1 MTATGWCVLA
11 VLAAALV
18 LVALI
23 LLRVRLLASQ
33 VGSFECALRRPQDRR
48 WMSGVACFGDETVE
62 WYRLISLSWRPKFRM
77 PREDMVLTDARRRGT
92 AGRVVD
98 VACQVGQA
106 RYDLGMLEDS
116 HSALVAWLESAA
128 PTQPRL
134 F

>member
-1 MTATGWCVLA
+1 
-11 VLAAALV
+11 
-18 LVALI
+18 
-23 LLRVRLLASQ
+23 
-33 VGSFECALRRPQDRR
+33 
-48 WMSGVACFGDETVE
+48 
-62 WYRLISLSWRPKFRM
+62 M

>member
-1 MTATGWCVLA
+1 MVPAHLPVLA
-11 VLAAALV
+11 PEVPY
-18 LVALI
+18 
-23 LLRVRLLASQ
+23 ASRGH
-33 VGSFECALRRPQDRR
+33 GSDGRTTA
-48 WMSGVACFGDETVE
+48 G
-62 WYRLISLSWRPKFRM
+62 Y
-77 PREDMVLTDARRRGT
+77 